1 MSRVVNL
8 RDAELEPARHARDG
22 HRYANRSLG
31 AELGA
36 TLASWGLYELG
47 PGQAAGAYHYELNRE
62 EWLLVVSGEV
72 TLRTP
77 AGERVLR
84 AGDIVCFPLGPDGA
98 HSMRNDGAEP
108 ARFAMPSTVPRA
120 AWSIVYPDSERVAVV
135 GPGFKRMMRIGE
147 DLSYWEGES

>member
-8 RDAELEPARHARDG
+8 LDAELEAARHARDG

-31 AELGA
+31 AEVGA
-36 TLASWGLYELG
+36 ALASWGLYELG

-77 AGERVLR
+77 GGERVLR
-84 AGDIVCFPLGPDGA
+84 PGDIVCFPLGPDGA
-98 HSMRNDGAEP
+98 HSMRNDGAQP
-108 ARFAMPSTVPRA
+108 ARFAMPSTVPHA

-147 DLSYWEGES
+147 DLSYWEGEP

>member
-8 RDAELEPARHARDG
+8 LDAVLETARHARDG
-22 HRYANRSLG
+22 HRFSNRSVG

-36 TLASWGLYELG
+36 TRASWGLYELP
-47 PGQAAGAYHYELNRE
+47 PGEAAGAYHYELNRE

-84 AGDIVCFPLGPDGA
+84 AGDIVCFPFGPDGA
-98 HSMRNDGAEP
+98 HSTRNDGDEP

-135 GPGFKRMMRIGE
+135 GPGFKRMMRIGD
-147 DLSYWEGES
+147 DLSYWEGEE